1 MDKNI
6 LLRRQRK
13 FLVLAPAIIIPVITF
28 IVQPGTARTS
38 QQAPG
43 ISNINLKVPNAHVRD
58 EKGIN
63 KMAYYN
69 RSDED
74 SLKLRQL
81 MKKDSVLQTVNE
93 DTNELRIT
101 EKLSEIK
108 HVLSNPSVTTVYSEI
123 PHVALSPFP
132 GRLSPTASP
141 SSDVDRLERTL
152 LSMREREKGGN
163 PEMQELNHTL
173 DKLIAAQ
180 HPALFAD
187 TTKDKTTALPVNI
200 AAASDAITGWSSP
213 ETTKNRFYDLET
225 SEENQDP
232 SPATLIE
239 AMIPTAQTLI
249 DGGLLRLELKTE
261 LIIHGLHIP
270 AGTPLYG
277 IAHLN
282 NERMLVKINTIRSR
296 DQIFPVAL
304 QVIDLDGLAGIYE
317 PGSTSRESVRESA
330 GQGISTIG
338 PSSLETTLTGQAAN
352 AGIQL
357 ARSMATKKVRLIRVS
372 VKAGYRVFLQDM
384 SQKQ

>member
-6 LLRRQRK
+6 LLQRQRK
-13 FLVLAPAIIIPVITF
+13 FLVLAPAIIIPVITLL
-28 IVQPGTARTS
+28 IQPGKSRTS
-38 QQAPG
+38 QQVPG
-43 ISNINLKVPNAHVRD
+43 ISNINLKVPDAHIPD
-58 EKGIN
+58 EKGLN

-74 SLKLRQL
+74 SMKLRQQ
-81 MKKDSVLQTVNE
+81 MKKDSALLTVNE
-93 DTNELRIT
+93 DTNALRIT
-101 EKLSEIK
+101 KKLSEIK

-123 PHVALSPFP
+123 PHVALSPLP
-132 GRLSPTASP
+132 SRLTPNTSS
-141 SSDVDRLERTL
+141 SSDVERLERTL
-152 LSMREREKGGN
+152 LTMQEREKGGN
-163 PEMQELNHTL
+163 PEMQELNRTL
-173 DKLIAAQ
+173 DKLIAVQ
-180 HPALFAD
+180 HPALLAD
-187 TTKDKTTALPVNI
+187 TTKYTTPVLPVNI
-200 AAASDAITGWSSP
+200 ATAGEAITGWSSA

-225 SEENQDP
+225 GEENP
-232 SPATLIE
+232 EPPLSTLIE
-239 AMIPTAQTLI
+239 AMVPTAQTLI
-249 DGGLLRLELKTE
+249 DGGLLHLELKTE
-261 LIIHGLHIP
+261 LIIHGQHIP

-277 IAHLN
+277 VAHLN
-282 NERMLVKINTIRSR
+282 NERMLVKINTIRTGE
-296 DQIFPVAL
+296 QIFPVAL

-338 PSSLETTLTGQAAN
+338 PSSFETTLTGQAAN